1 MKSFCLFTGPSQLI
15 AEINNSGR
23 ATPQAPVYATI
34 RPSQSPQ
41 NRTSSSIRSSLNSL
55 PAALNS
61 ASLVRSV
68 ASDEQ
73 PRFHPTNPF
82 YTTLPSNY
90 SSASKLPVPNGRAS
104 ISTLDRN
111 TPKETFSEFT
121 SDLKSPSFFTK
132 TLDSGPTSLPYSP
145 YNDTENINGHD
156 SKSQFDKNDYFHRKF
171 DQFNNQSLPNDDKIR
186 NPFDTK
192 RNSDP
197 FEKYLRPENKM
208 NGNCDF
214 DVKTMPSSMSD
225 SNFRSSTETKST
237 TITEHKISEIEEVKT
252 IKKLI
257 LNGQE
262 GYHDTLKSPTNGKMD
277 GHPSGSKQFR
287 CTQQSPGM
295 ERILSTAILQRNEPF
310 SATFNQT
317 EADKRNF
324 TSSTIPHRSQQEGNK
339 PNSGKFS
346 IFMHSI

>member
-1 MKSFCLFTGPSQLI
+1 M
-15 AEINNSGR
+15 
-23 ATPQAPVYATI
+23 
-34 RPSQSPQ
+34 
-41 NRTSSSIRSSLNSL
+41 
-55 PAALNS
+55 
-61 ASLVRSV
+61 RSV

-90 SSASKLPVPNGRAS
+90 SNASKLPVRNGRSS

-111 TPKETFSEFT
+111 TSKEAFNEFS

-132 TLDSGPTSLPYSP
+132 TIDSGPTSLPYSP
-145 YNDTENINGHD
+145 YNDTENTNGHD
-156 SKSQFDKNDYFHRKF
+156 SKSQFDKNDYFNRKF

-186 NPFDTK
+186 NPFDAK

-197 FEKYLRPENKM
+197 FEKYLRPENKI

-225 SNFRSSTETKST
+225 SNFRSSKETKSS

-252 IKKLI
+252 IRKLI

-262 GYHDTLKSPTNGKMD
+262 GYHDTPKSPMNGKVD
-277 GHPSGSKQFR
+277 GFPSDSKQFR
-287 CTQQSPGM
+287 CGQQSPGM
-295 ERILSTAILQRNEPF
+295 ERILSTTIPQRNEPF
-310 SATFNQT
+310 SETFNQT
-317 EADKRNF
+317 GTDERSF
-324 TSSTIPHRSQQEGNK
+324 TSSTIPHRSPQGGYNK
-339 PNSGKFS
+339 LNSGKFTIS
-346 IFMHSI
+346 LYVLERSFQLPT